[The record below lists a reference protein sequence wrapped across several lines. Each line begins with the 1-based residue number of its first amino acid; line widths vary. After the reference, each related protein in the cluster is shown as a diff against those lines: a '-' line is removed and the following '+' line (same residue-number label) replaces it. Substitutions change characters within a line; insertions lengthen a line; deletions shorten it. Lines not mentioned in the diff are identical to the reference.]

1 MYLWYLTDFWMWSI
15 ERVVFSFWH
24 FNYKVNNNMET
35 VMFFVFS
42 KQICR
47 FSLKKYIH
55 FHIKLAVMQ
64 YETNIK
70 KNSFS
75 TNKIV
80 DNISIVWG
88 FQNICAWR
96 IGYILFSFVNW
107 LNAWAE
113 HKIPWNGRQEAQN
126 VSLARLHK
134 IFWSSF

>member
-1 MYLWYLTDFWMWSI
+1 
-15 ERVVFSFWH
+15 
-24 FNYKVNNNMET
+24 MET

-70 KNSFS
+70 EKNLFS

-80 DNISIVWG
+80 DNT
-88 FQNICAWR
+88 FQ
-96 IGYILFSFVNW
+96 
-107 LNAWAE
+107 
-113 HKIPWNGRQEAQN
+113 
-126 VSLARLHK
+126 
-134 IFWSSF
+134 